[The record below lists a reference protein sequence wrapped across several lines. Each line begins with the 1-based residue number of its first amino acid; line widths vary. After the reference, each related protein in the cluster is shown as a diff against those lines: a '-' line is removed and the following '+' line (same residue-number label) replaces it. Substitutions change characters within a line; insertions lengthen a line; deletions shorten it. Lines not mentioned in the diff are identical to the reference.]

1 MDQNFEIDTLAEYS
15 KINNFLGN
23 SDRLRSYLT
32 ANAILRYNKS
42 WSLLVGN
49 SRLKDRDYNAIGFN
63 QNLSEI
69 SLGYEFKKNNYF
81 DKLTVQIG
89 YRNNRISNMNNVV
102 EKQNSQGLL
111 LRYYK
116 NF

>member
-1 MDQNFEIDTLAEYS
+1 V
-15 KINNFLGN
+15 
-23 SDRLRSYLT
+23 
-32 ANAILRYNKS
+32 
-42 WSLLVGN
+42 LVGN

-63 QNLSEI
+63 ENLSEI
-69 SLGYEFKKNNYF
+69 SLGYDFNKNKYF
-81 DKLTVQIG
+81 DKLTFQIG
-89 YRNNRISNMNNVV
+89 YKINRILYMNNVI